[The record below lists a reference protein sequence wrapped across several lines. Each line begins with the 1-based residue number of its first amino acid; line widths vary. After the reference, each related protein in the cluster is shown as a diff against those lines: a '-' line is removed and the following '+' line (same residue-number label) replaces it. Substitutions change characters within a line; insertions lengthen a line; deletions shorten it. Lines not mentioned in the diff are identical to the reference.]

1 MVLFPTS
8 RKGTLFTC
16 NPPGIQN
23 DTAYGGVIKLLSKE
37 RRKTV
42 YPFCRNGFRVS
53 KTHSHSTNPIIWG
66 CIFYVFTG
74 KIFANLLM
82 FHPLFLAAHLLSIK
96 IVSQKAEKCNHIP
109 CLLLNYLL
117 CVPVTSVTVN
127 CRE

>member
-1 MVLFPTS
+1 MC
-8 RKGTLFTC
+8 RA
-16 NPPGIQN
+16 PGR
-23 DTAYGGVIKLLSKE
+23 GVCGPAGIM
-37 RRKTV
+37 RRAAGIHAGL
-42 YPFCRNGFRVS
+42 CRGL
-53 KTHSHSTNPIIWG
+53 HSYSTNPIIWG